1 MLYNYSEFLT
11 QIKED
16 IGIKDVPL
24 PVDDSALTKR
34 FITSALRE
42 FSVRYPRIE
51 EIIITPNEAVNLST
65 RSQYGAV
72 TYLIPEKYYRGTQIL
87 TVLSINS
94 TGYGSE
100 AEMYMP
106 SVMLGSAD
114 MLIESVA
121 DIKLAAS
128 LGSMMAHAPTFRFDP
143 PNKLVVYN
151 GWTGGSFRVEVGIL
165 HDPSLSTIPP
175 GAMTHLRQLAILD
188 IEEYLYNKMKRLTD
202 LDTGIGTINLKIDN
216 WESAAQEKRDLL
228 RDWDEDSSLNLD
240 SINWW

>member
-24 PVDDSALTKR
+24 PVDDAALTKR

-42 FSVRYPRIE
+42 FSVRYPKIE
-51 EIIITPNEAVNLST
+51 TITITQDMAVDLST
-65 RSQYGAV
+65 RSLYGCV
-72 TYLIPEKYYRGTQIL
+72 TYIIPEKYYRGSQIL

-94 TGYGSE
+94 AGYGSQ

-128 LGSMMAHAPTFRFDP
+128 LGSMMCHAPTFRFDP
-143 PNKLVVYN
+143 PNKLVIYN
-151 GWTGGSFRVEVGIL
+151 GWTGASFQVEVGML
-165 HDPSLSTIPP
+165 HDPSLATIPP

-188 IEEYLYNKMKRLTD
+188 IEEYLYNKMKRIQD
-202 LDTGIGTINLKIDN
+202 LDTGIGNINLRIDN

-228 RDWDEDSSLNLD
+228 KEWDEDGSLSLD
-240 SINWW
+240 TINFF